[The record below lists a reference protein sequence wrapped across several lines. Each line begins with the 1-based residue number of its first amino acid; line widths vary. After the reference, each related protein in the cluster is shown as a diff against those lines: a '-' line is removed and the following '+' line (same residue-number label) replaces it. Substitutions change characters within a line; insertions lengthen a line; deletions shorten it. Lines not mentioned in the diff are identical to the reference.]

1 MKGHHT
7 TRSGVAL
14 LVLLALSVLVTP
26 VAAYPAALPGVAPR
40 AVGVAV
46 VCTGGI
52 SGTVTGANNGQLLD
66 GVTVIVQLV
75 GSTFT
80 KNQDTDNN
88 GFYSISGL
96 PAGNYRVRFVPS
108 SSDRDVYLSEYYN
121 NQPDESSASL
131 VAVADGTITPNIDAA
146 LDAGA
151 TISGTV
157 TGADTQTGLNNVFVY
172 VYDANGALVNLVLTN
187 ASGAYTTPAL
197 RSGSYRLQF
206 LPFSDDDTYVS
217 EFYNNKLDLA
227 SANAVA
233 ATAPNNTPNINA
245 ALDLGGHISGT
256 VTATV
261 GGAPLDDVRVTLYT
275 SDGQEVTDVSTDSS
289 GTYTTIALRSGSYKL
304 LFDPSDSNSAVTQA
318 YVAEY
323 HLNKLDLATATL
335 VPVAAPN
342 AVTIN
347 AALDLGGQF
356 SGKVTA
362 TVGATPLEDID
373 VDIYSL
379 AGQRV
384 GSTSTDANGNYV
396 TPGLRPGSYKLLFD
410 PDGSSVEDTYVFE
423 FYNNKLTLAAATP
436 VAAPAPSTPAMINA
450 ALEQGGRISGTATLA
465 GTDLC
470 GQPFD
475 SGNIIV
481 TIYDSGGQIVETTS
495 TDGDGTYSTNALHGG
510 TYSVGFEGPFGDS
523 FGTIFYNQK
532 PDLPS
537 ASPVIVT
544 PPNTTPNINA
554 VLTQVRRS
562 FLPLIR
568 R

>member
-7 TRSGVAL
+7 TRAGVAL
-14 LVLLALSVLVTP
+14 LILLALSVLVMP
-26 VAAYPAALPGVAPR
+26 AAASPAALPGIAPGT
-40 AVGVAV
+40 VGVAA
-46 VCTGGI
+46 VCTGSI

-66 GVTVIVQLV
+66 GVTVIAQLV
-75 GSTFT
+75 GSTFS

-88 GFYSISGL
+88 GFYNISGL

-121 NQPDESSASL
+121 DQPDASSAGL
-131 VAVADGTITPNIDAA
+131 VAVADGTITPNINAA

-151 TISGTV
+151 TISGVV
-157 TGADTQTGLNNVFVY
+157 TGADTQVGVNQVFVY
-172 VYDANGALVNLVLTN
+172 VYTLDGEPISLVLTDS
-187 ASGAYTTPAL
+187 SGAYTTEAL
-197 RSGSYRLQF
+197 RSGSYKLYF
-206 LPFSDDDTYVS
+206 WPISDEDTYVS
-217 EFYNNKLDLA
+217 EYYNNRIDLA
-227 SANAVA
+227 SADIVTV
-233 ATAPNNTPNINA
+233 TAPNNTPNINA

-256 VTATV
+256 VTAAV
-261 GGAPLDDVRVTLYT
+261 GGAPLDDVRVTVYT
-275 SDGQEVTDVSTDSS
+275 NDGQKVTDVSTDSS
-289 GTYTTIALRSGSYKL
+289 GAYTTVALRSGSYKL

-323 HLNKLDLATATL
+323 HLDKIDLATATL

-342 AVTIN
+342 PVTIN

-356 SGKVTA
+356 SGRVTA
-362 TVGATPLEDID
+362 AVGATPLEDID
-373 VDIYSL
+373 VDVYSL

-384 GSTSTDANGNYV
+384 GSTSTDANGDYV

-423 FYNNKLTLAAATP
+423 FHNNKLTLAAATP
-436 VAAPAPSTPAMINA
+436 VAAPAPNTPAVINA

-481 TIYDSGGQIVETTS
+481 TIYDSDGQIVERTS

-510 TYSVGFEGPFGDS
+510 TYYVGFDGPFGDS
-523 FGTIFYNQK
+523 FGTVFYNQK
-532 PDLPS
+532 PNLPS